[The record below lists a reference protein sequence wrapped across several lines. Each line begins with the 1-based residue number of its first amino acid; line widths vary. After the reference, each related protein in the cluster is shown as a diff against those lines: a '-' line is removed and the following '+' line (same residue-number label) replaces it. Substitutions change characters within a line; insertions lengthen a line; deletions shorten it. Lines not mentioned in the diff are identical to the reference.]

1 MDPSKTPS
9 TQKPSSNAAAAAV
22 ENNNNAVK
30 ILGILNDKLKK
41 LRENNSVEE
50 LKKKTKNLNIR
61 THIINDSIN
70 KKLTEISYL
79 EQHITTCGM
88 TNNVLLYVDR
98 GFHSDDEHGN
108 SYDVLDYF
116 S

>member
-1 MDPSKTPS
+1 MEIDNILDEYNK
-9 TQKPSSNAAAAAV
+9 AV

-70 KKLTEISYL
+70 KKLTEIFYL
-79 EQHITTCGM
+79 EQHK
-88 TNNVLLYVDR
+88 
-98 GFHSDDEHGN
+98 
-108 SYDVLDYF
+108 
-116 S
+116 

>member
-1 MDPSKTPS
+1 MEFDNILDEYNK
-9 TQKPSSNAAAAAV
+9 AV

-79 EQHITTCGM
+79 EQHK
-88 TNNVLLYVDR
+88 
-98 GFHSDDEHGN
+98 
-108 SYDVLDYF
+108 
-116 S
+116 

>member
-1 MDPSKTPS
+1 MEFDSILDEYNK
-9 TQKPSSNAAAAAV
+9 AV

-79 EQHITTCGM
+79 EQHK
-88 TNNVLLYVDR
+88 
-98 GFHSDDEHGN
+98 
-108 SYDVLDYF
+108 
-116 S
+116 

>member
-79 EQHITTCGM
+79 EQHK
-88 TNNVLLYVDR
+88 
-98 GFHSDDEHGN
+98 
-108 SYDVLDYF
+108 
-116 S
+116 

>member
-1 MDPSKTPS
+1 MEFDNILDEYNK
-9 TQKPSSNAAAAAV
+9 AV

-70 KKLTEISYL
+70 KK
-79 EQHITTCGM
+79 
-88 TNNVLLYVDR
+88 
-98 GFHSDDEHGN
+98 
-108 SYDVLDYF
+108 
-116 S
+116 